1 MMGAMS
7 AEPPAPDTLMPS
19 AGEIYEMIRQ
29 AAYYRAE
36 KRGFTPGLE
45 AEDWVHAE
53 AEVLARLRASSQA

>member
-1 MMGAMS
+1 MMAIMS
-7 AEPPAPDTLMPS
+7 AEPPTATVLMPS
-19 AGEIYEMIRQ
+19 ASEIYEMIRQ

>member
-1 MMGAMS
+1 
-7 AEPPAPDTLMPS
+7 MPS
-19 AGEIYEMIRQ
+19 ASEIYEMIRQ

-45 AEDWVHAE
+45 AEDWAHAE